1 MMHKRLFPGLC
12 LGMTLLAGCASGP
25 GGSIYVPAGQS
36 QDNAPPPPTASE
48 PEAAPRASEQPQE
61 SPESKAS
68 KPAPS
73 YQDESEAISP
83 AAASLVQKADVML
96 AEGDTRAAISQLER
110 AQRIS
115 PRSSKVYFKLAY
127 AYKAENQLG
136 KAEQFALK
144 GLSLAGSDTG
154 LQRTGWH
161 MLADIRRASGNVA
174 GAEQAEARA
183 AAL

>member
-1 MMHKRLFPGLC
+1 MHKRLLPGLC

-25 GGSIYVPAGQS
+25 GGPIYVPAGQS
-36 QDNAPPPPTASE
+36 QDEAPPPPAANE
-48 PEAAPRASEQPQE
+48 PETAPRASEQPQPPAE
-61 SPESKAS
+61 PR

-73 YQDESEAISP
+73 YQDQSEAMSP
-83 AAASLVQKADVML
+83 AAASLVRKADVML